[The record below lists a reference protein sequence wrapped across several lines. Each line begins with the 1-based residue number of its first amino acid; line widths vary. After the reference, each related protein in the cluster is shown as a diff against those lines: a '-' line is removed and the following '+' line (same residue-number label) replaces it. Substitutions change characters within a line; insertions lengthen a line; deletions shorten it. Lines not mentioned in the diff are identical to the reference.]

1 MTDEQIR
8 EEKLKMWKKN
18 LKQLEDELKALYIKK
33 GQAAQEGDL
42 RENAAY
48 QMAIEDAET
57 WRVRI
62 DEVKQIISKLENGGD
77 EK

>member
-1 MTDEQIR
+1 MDQNLR
-8 EEKLKMWKKN
+8 EEKLKMWRQK
-18 LKQLEDELKALYIKK
+18 LQETEDELKKIYLHK
-33 GQAAQEGDL
+33 GEAAQEGDL

-62 DEVKQIISKLENGGD
+62 SEIKKIIEDLEG